1 MYLLLSLLFFFST
14 LMTAFIA
21 LPRAICQL
29 SQFAIPHAGS
39 RGSKQDLIPQKVRNA
54 QIGAADQHSSLTRLL
69 SEP

>member
-1 MYLLLSLLFFFST
+1 
-14 LMTAFIA
+14 MTAFIA